1 MGKYEQHGHQRLFR
15 CRERDARTLVRVT
28 GMEGKKV
35 HAMSMRVPTLHTVAC
50 HANVRASQSG
60 PAPHVCYNNMHMH
73 MHMSMCMQSVETRER
88 EPCCGCAHHV
98 FVCRCCAHT

>member
-1 MGKYEQHGHQRLFR
+1 MG
-15 CRERDARTLVRVT
+15 ARTLVRVT

-60 PAPHVCYNNMHMH
+60 PAPQATRVLRVTHVH
-73 MHMSMCMQSVETRER
+73 VERRRER
-88 EPCCGCAHHV
+88 ERRVAVVLTMCSCAGV
-98 FVCRCCAHT
+98 VLSLGSNRDTYSERVQSGFRYMFYN